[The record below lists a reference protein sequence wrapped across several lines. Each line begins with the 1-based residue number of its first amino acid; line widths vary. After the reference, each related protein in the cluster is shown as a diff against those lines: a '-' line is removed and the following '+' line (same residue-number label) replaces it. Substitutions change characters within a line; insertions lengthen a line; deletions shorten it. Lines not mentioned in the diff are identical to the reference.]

1 MRNRLR
7 AVVWAAAVACV
18 AGMLA
23 AMIVLPPTVRGVSS
37 TVVISE
43 FRVRGPVGGSDE
55 FVELFNVSSSTVN
68 IGGWLIRGSN
78 ASGTVGTRVTIAAN
92 TMLGPGCHFLAT
104 NSSTSGGPY
113 SGSVPGNQTYGT
125 GITDDGG
132 IALTLPDLTVVDAV
146 GLSTGSA
153 YGEGTRLAS
162 LGGSNQDRGY
172 ERLPGGSAG
181 SGTDTD
187 NNAADFQLISPSQPQ
202 NLASPCISGSTNPSG
217 TGAANPSAVSP
228 GDSTL
233 LTVTVTPGTG
243 PASTGL
249 AVSADVS
256 AIGGSATQTFHD
268 DGIQGGD
275 ALPNDNVFSYT
286 ATVAPTTPPANLS
299 LPFTITDA
307 QSRTGNG
314 TIPLGILAPLTPI
327 HEIQGTGNTSP
338 YDGQLVRTRGIV
350 TGVKFNGFFVQTADA
365 DADGDPGTS
374 QGIFVFTPV
383 APLGAVA
390 GNLVDVTGMVQEFVP
405 GADPFSPAI
414 TELATASVS
423 VVSSGHPLPA
433 PVALT
438 AADTNPGGGLDVL
451 ERFEFMRVSVSSLT
465 VVGPTDGNVTES
477 SATANSN
484 GVFYGVIT
492 GIARPFREPGVQ
504 APDALPSGAP
514 CCVPRFDLNPERI
527 RVDSDGQTG
536 AARIEVTSGATVS
549 NITGVLDYGFRA
561 WSILPD
567 PPPAAPPT
575 VTGNA
580 AFTAVPVPGTNEF
593 TVATMNLERFFDT
606 VNDPAIGDPVLT
618 AGAFANR
625 LNKVSLSVRHAL
637 QQPDI
642 IGVQEV
648 ENLATLQALAAKING
663 DVVAGGG
670 ADPLYTAYLDEGND
684 PGGIDV
690 GFLVRSSRVV
700 VHSTTQEGKLATYI
714 DPNTSLP
721 ATLNDR
727 PPLRLQATVLSTVG
741 PDQPVTVLVAH
752 QRSLLDIDDPLDGHR
767 VRTKRSAQ
775 AEFLAN
781 LIQARQAADPNEWI
795 ITVGDFNAFEFS
807 DGYADTM
814 GTTIGAPAPANEV
827 VLASPDLVHPDL
839 TVLVRQSPAAE
850 RYSYVF
856 DGHAQTLDHVLVNA
870 PALASFSRFHTA
882 RLNADFPET
891 ARNDGTRPERYSDH
905 DHPVAYFGLP
915 PIIVSI
921 DVVVNQFPN
930 VINLN
935 FERPVTVAILSTPTF
950 DAGQVDPR
958 TVTLSGAG
966 VRTRSNGNPVAG
978 LDDANRDGLRDLIIQ
993 IQRTDLNLT
1002 AADTE
1007 AVLQGMTFNGKF
1019 VRGKDSVVVIP
1030 RSN

>member
-1 MRNRLR
+1 MT
-7 AVVWAAAVACV
+7 AVVWVAALVCV
-18 AGMLA
+18 AGMLG
-23 AMIVLPPTVRGVSS
+23 AMILLPPTVRGVSS

-55 FVELFNVSSSTVN
+55 FVELYNLSSSTVN

-78 ASGTVGTRVTIAAN
+78 SSGTVSTRVTIAAG

-104 NSSTSGGPY
+104 NSSSSGGPY
-113 SGSVPGNQTYGT
+113 SGAVAGNQTYGT

-162 LGGSNQDRGY
+162 LGGSNLDRSY
-172 ERLPGGSAG
+172 ERLPGGTSG

-187 NNAADFQLISPSQPQ
+187 NNAADFALISPSQPQ
-202 NLASPCISGSTNPSG
+202 NLASPCITSGSTDPSG
-217 TGAANPSAVSP
+217 VGAANPSAVSP
-228 GDSTL
+228 GGSSV

-249 AVSADVS
+249 AVSADLS
-256 AIGGSATQTFHD
+256 GIGGLVSQPFYD

-275 ALPNDNVFSYT
+275 ALPNDNVFTFT
-286 ATVAPTTPPANLS
+286 APVSPSTAPGNVS

-307 QSRTGNG
+307 QSRTGSG
-314 TIPLGILAPLTPI
+314 SISLGILAPLTPI
-327 HEIQGTGNTSP
+327 HDIQGSGNTSP
-338 YDGQLVRTRGIV
+338 YNGQTVRTRGIV
-350 TGVKFNGFFVQTADA
+350 TAVKFNGFFVQTADS
-365 DADGDPGTS
+365 DADGDANTS
-374 QGIFVFTPV
+374 QGIFVFSPV
-383 APLGAVA
+383 VPLGAAV
-390 GNLVDVTGMVQEFVP
+390 GNQVDVTGMVQEFASS
-405 GADPFSPAI
+405 ADPFSPAI
-414 TELATASVS
+414 TELATATVS
-423 VVSSGHPLPA
+423 VVSTGNALPA
-433 PVALT
+433 PVVLT
-438 AADTNPGGGLDVL
+438 AADTDPAGGLDVL
-451 ERFEFMRVSVSSLT
+451 ERFEFMRVSVASLT
-465 VVGPTDGNVTES
+465 VVGPTDGSVTES

-484 GVFYGVIT
+484 GVFYGVIA
-492 GIARPFREPGVQ
+492 GVARPFREPGVQ
-504 APDALPSGAP
+504 VPDALPAGSP
-514 CCVPRFDLNPERI
+514 CCVPRFDLNPERL

-549 NITGVLDYGFRA
+549 NITGVLDYGFRT
-561 WSILPD
+561 WTILPD
-567 PPPAAPPT
+567 PAPAPGVSGN
-575 VTGNA
+575 VTFA
-580 AFTAVPVPGTNEF
+580 AVPAPGANEF

-606 VNDPAIGDPVLT
+606 VNDPGIGDPVLT
-618 AGAFANR
+618 GAAFANR
-625 LNKVSLSVRHAL
+625 LNKVSLSIRNAL
-637 QQPDI
+637 NLPDI
-642 IGVQEV
+642 IGLQEV
-648 ENLATLQALAAKING
+648 ENLSTLQALATQVNN

-690 GFLVRSSRVV
+690 GFLVKSSRVV
-700 VHSTTQEGKLATYI
+700 VHSTTQEGKFATYI
-714 DPNTSLP
+714 DPNTNLP

-741 PDQPVTVLVAH
+741 PDQPVTVIVAH
-752 QRSLLDIDDPLDGHR
+752 QRSLLSIDDPVDGHR
-767 VRTKRSAQ
+767 VRTKRAAQ

-781 LIQARQAADPNEWI
+781 LIQSRQAADANEWI
-795 ITVGDFNAFEFS
+795 VVVGDFNAFEFS

-827 VLASPDLVHPDL
+827 VLASPDLVNPNLVDL
-839 TVLVRQSPAAE
+839 VTQALALD

-870 PALASFSRFHTA
+870 PAYAKLSRFHTA
-882 RLNADFPET
+882 RVNADFPET
-891 ARNDGTRPERYSDH
+891 MRNDATRPERYSDH
-905 DHPVAYFGLP
+905 DHPVVYFALP

-930 VINLN
+930 IINLN

-950 DAGQVDPR
+950 DASQVDPR

-966 VRTRSNGNPVAG
+966 VRTRPNGNPVAG

-993 IQRTDLNLT
+993 IERTDLNLVAT
-1002 AADTE
+1002 DTE
-1007 AVLQGMTFNGKF
+1007 AVLQGMTFSGKF

-1030 RSN
+1030 RGQ